1 MTGGFDARMLS
12 PYQEEGRRQA
22 LAVDG
27 CGFVLVVGDDPTA
40 AAEVALGMGRVQAQR
55 RRVVIADAVGLLAPI
70 DDLVPFDSPLGIMDV
85 FIKGVPIDK
94 VVHQVD
100 PAGNL
105 FVMASG
111 ATKLN
116 SAELLMSERWTNI
129 TEEFRVAEA
138 LLLVVAAEGESALD
152 GVLPLVDGVVLV
164 GRAQPLVGARVLA
177 YVRGGAVAPATRPS
191 QAAVMEESAVPDM
204 PAIRPQARPG
214 AIARVT
220 AAQPASRSRAR
231 TRTWL
236 MALLAVSLVGEG
248 TYYWWH
254 EKTIGAHVVEETPP
268 ADTAAAGDSAAAPAN
283 AGAATDTSV
292 HPAAWCVDIGHA
304 TSITGANARISQDV
318 IKELPAV
325 TFAPLDD
332 STGNRTVRMLAGAFV
347 DSARADS
354 LLGALTARKII
365 SAGGGRV
372 VRLPYALLLQSGL
385 TRDNASFYLS
395 GLRAKGLPVY
405 PLLQEDGTVR
415 LYAGAFASPSDAQ
428 VLVSNAR
435 SLGETPGVTY
445 RTGSTF

>member
-1 MTGGFDARMLS
+1 MLS

-22 LAVDG
+22 LAVEG

-85 FIKGVPIDK
+85 FIKGAPIDQ

-105 FVMASG
+105 FVMPSG
-111 ATKLN
+111 AMKLN
-116 SAELLMSERWTNI
+116 RAELLMSERWTNI

-191 QAAVMEESAVPDM
+191 QAIAVDESAVPDM
-204 PAIRPQARPG
+204 PAIKPAARPG

-220 AAQPASRSRAR
+220 AAQPASRQRAR
-231 TRTWL
+231 TRAWV

-248 TYYWWH
+248 TYWWWR
-254 EKTIGAHVVEETPP
+254 ERKAGAHVVEETPP
-268 ADTAAAGDSAAAPAN
+268 ADSTATGDSAAPA
-283 AGAATDTSV
+283 AAAATASDTSV
-292 HPAAWCVDIGHA
+292 HAAAWCVDIGHA
-304 TSITGANARISQDV
+304 TSITGANARITQDL

-325 TFAPLDD
+325 TFAPMDD
-332 STGNRTVRMLAGAFV
+332 STGNRTVRMLAGAFA
-347 DSARADS
+347 DSAHADS
-354 LLGALTARKII
+354 LLTALSARKMI
-365 SAGGGRV
+365 SSGGGKV

-395 GLRAKGLPVY
+395 ALRTKGLPVY
-405 PLLQEDGTVR
+405 PLVQEDGTVR
-415 LYAGAFASPSDAQ
+415 LYAGAFANPSDAQ
-428 VLVSNAR
+428 VLVNTAR